1 MNNKFTLATL
11 FLVYFIFAILLNS
24 TGTVILQVINTYD
37 IGKAEASILEAM
49 KDISIA
55 VVTFFAASLL
65 PRLGYKKAL
74 IISMMIV
81 AVGCSLMPLMPS
93 FWTTKLL
100 FLLLGV
106 SFALAKISVYSS
118 VGLLTNSKHAHT
130 SILNLLEGFF
140 MIGVL
145 SGSWL
150 FASFIDSLHPQ
161 SASWLNAYWILA
173 AMAIG
178 IALLLS
184 YAKLNDASLYTNQ
197 QDSYAKN
204 LGGML
209 RLLLRPLVC
218 VYVLSAFVF
227 VLIEQ
232 SIGTWLPTF
241 NNEILKLPLAM
252 SVQVASIFAA
262 SCAIGRL
269 CASVVTRKISWY
281 PVVNICILSVALLI
295 VMTLPLTSHISVNP
309 NVTWFNAP
317 VAAYIFPMLGFF
329 LAPIYPCINSVML
342 TSLPK
347 YQHAAMTGL
356 LVIFSALGGTTG
368 SLVTGY
374 IFGKFNGQTAFY
386 LTLAPILMI
395 LFSLYFF
402 KRSVDK
408 VESMLN
414 PEDTAEEKKEVLASP
429 SLGITKL

>member
-37 IGKAEASILEAM
+37 IGKTEASILELM

-55 VVTFFAASLL
+55 AVTFFAASLL
-65 PRLGYKKAL
+65 PRIGYKNAL
-74 IISMMIV
+74 IISMTIV
-81 AVGCSLMPLMPS
+81 ALGCCLMPILPS
-93 FWTTKLL
+93 FLTTKVL
-100 FLLLGV
+100 FFLLGV

-118 VGLLTNSKHAHT
+118 IGLLTQSKHEHT
-130 SILNLLEGFF
+130 STLNLLEGFF

-150 FASFIDSLHPQ
+150 FASFIDSANPK
-161 SASWLNAYWILA
+161 SPSWLNVYWMLA
-173 AMAIG
+173 VMAG
-178 IALLLS
+178 SIALLIS
-184 YAKLNDASLYTNQ
+184 YAKLDSSQLHGEQ
-197 QDSYAKN
+197 QHNYAKN

-269 CASVVTRKISWY
+269 CASVITRRISWY
-281 PVVNICILSVALLI
+281 PVVNVCILSVAFLI
-295 VMTLPLTSHISVNP
+295 VLTLPLTDNITVNDNIS
-309 NVTWFNAP
+309 WFNAP
-317 VAAYIFPMLGFF
+317 IAAYIFPLLGFF

-347 YQHAAMTGL
+347 HQHAAMTGL

-368 SLVTGY
+368 SMLTGY
-374 IFGKFNGQTAFY
+374 IFGKFSGQTAFY

-414 PEDTAEEKKEVLASP
+414 PEEMPKEKKEKLASP
-429 SLGITKL
+429 SFSATEL